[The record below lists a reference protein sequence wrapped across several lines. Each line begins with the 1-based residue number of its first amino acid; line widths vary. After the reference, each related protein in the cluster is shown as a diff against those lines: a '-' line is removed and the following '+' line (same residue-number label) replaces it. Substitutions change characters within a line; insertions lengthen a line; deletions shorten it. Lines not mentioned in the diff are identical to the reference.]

1 MSTLTLAELNT
12 PLRALRLFSAEF
24 AHLPAPCVS
33 VSVLYPDRLEL
44 FFHDDLAG
52 FEAWRAALGIAPE
65 SVSHD
70 EQGDHTRV
78 LSADAI
84 YAGAELHLVGFAR
97 IAPAPGG
104 AA

>member
-1 MSTLTLAELNT
+1 MNA
-12 PLRALRLFSAEF
+12 PLLALRLFSAEF
-24 AHLPAPCVS
+24 AHLSAPCVS
-33 VSVLYPDRLEL
+33 VSVVFPERPEL

-65 SVSHD
+65 SVNHD

-78 LSADAI
+78 LSVDAI
-84 YAGAELHLVGFAR
+84 YAGTELHLVGFAR
-97 IAPAPGG
+97 IAPSLVEG